1 MAIRLF
7 FLFSSVL
14 LANAPVAHN
23 ASLAWTDAL
32 NPTGTTYNVYR
43 EPVACSAAPGGTNV
57 QIATGLTTLTYVDSA
72 IQSGASYCY
81 RVTAFNGFESGFSN
95 AVTVSFPAAPV
106 APTNLTGES
115 KLRIVLIV
123 LRCSLNI

>member
-1 MAIRLF
+1 MRLF

-43 EPVACSAAPGGTNV
+43 EPAACSAAPGGTNAE
-57 QIATGLTTLTYVDSA
+57 IASGLTSLAYVDSS
-72 IQSGASYCY
+72 ISLGASYCY
-81 RVTAFNGFESGFSN
+81 RVTAVNLGYESGFSN
-95 AVTVSFPAAPV
+95 AVTVSFPAAPA
-106 APTNLTGES
+106 APTNLTG
-115 KLRIVLIV
+115 KA
-123 LRCSLNI
+123 N